1 MSWLRLRDKVIINS
15 DGLMS
20 IEAVA
25 SSGMAHYGKYQSVD
39 ELKDLTNLCFHM
51 AAGPAHV
58 RYFIP
63 SKYAVAVVEDLYR
76 LLTSTREVIHVDEVL
91 ATYGISPADTY

>member
-15 DGLMS
+15 DGLMA

-25 SSGMAHYGKYQSVD
+25 SSGMSHYGKHQPGD
-39 ELKDLTNLCFHM
+39 ELKDLSNLCFHM

-63 SKYAVAVVEDLYR
+63 SKCVVAIIDDLYR
-76 LLTSTREVIHVDEVL
+76 LLAGAREVIHVDEVL
-91 ATYGISPADTY
+91 AAYGISPADTY